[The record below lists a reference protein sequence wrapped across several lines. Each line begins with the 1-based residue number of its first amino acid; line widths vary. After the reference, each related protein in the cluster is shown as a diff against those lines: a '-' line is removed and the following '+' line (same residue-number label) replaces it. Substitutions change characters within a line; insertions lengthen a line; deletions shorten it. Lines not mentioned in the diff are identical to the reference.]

1 MDVVINVN
9 QNNGKTSNERM
20 KNSRQKTRERE
31 RQWEREREE
40 CKESSITCLMQYHL
54 IKQVILLFAH
64 IAALCT
70 GRFACQ

>member
-1 MDVVINVN
+1 MLT
-9 QNNGKTSNERM
+9 KTMVKQVMNAW
-20 KNSRQKTRERE
+20 KTAGRKRERE
-31 RQWEREREE
+31 REREREG

>member
-1 MDVVINVN
+1 MLT
-9 QNNGKTSNERM
+9 KTMVKQVMNAWKTAGRKRERD
-20 KNSRQKTRERE
+20 SERERE
-31 RQWEREREE
+31 REEE

>member
-31 RQWEREREE
+31 REREREG

>member
-1 MDVVINVN
+1 MLT
-9 QNNGKTSNERM
+9 KTMVKQVMNAW
-20 KNSRQKTRERE
+20 KTAGRE
-31 RQWEREREE
+31 WERGPEKERYREG
-40 CKESSITCLMQYHL
+40 CKESNITCLMQYHL

>member
-20 KNSRQKTRERE
+20 KTAGRER
-31 RQWEREREE
+31 EREREE
-40 CKESSITCLMQYHL
+40 EGCKESSITCLLQYHL

>member
-20 KNSRQKTRERE
+20 KTAGRERE
-31 RQWEREREE
+31 RMREREREE

>member
-1 MDVVINVN
+1 MLT
-9 QNNGKTSNERM
+9 KTMVKQVMNAW
-20 KNSRQKTRERE
+20 KTAGRK
-31 RQWEREREE
+31 WEREREIE
-40 CKESSITCLMQYHL
+40 REREGCKESSITCLMQYHL

>member
-20 KNSRQKTRERE
+20 KNSRQRERE
-31 RQWEREREE
+31 REREREGY
-40 CKESSITCLMQYHL
+40 KESSITCLMQYHL